1 MESELAHLET
11 SDTDELN
18 AEVGDDEPIAGKK
31 KGEDEDGIIAVLQ
44 G

>member
-1 MESELAHLET
+1 MKSELAQLEAT
-11 SDTDELN
+11 DTDELN
-18 AEVGDDEPIAGKK
+18 AEVGDDELIAGKK